1 MKATSM
7 SGKWPTSTLSN
18 EAGSISGPAI
28 SQKAR
33 RLKMMVP
40 RDWKTRSMVKITT
53 ETQAYLG
60 AGWELRTHLR
70 HAQRAGH
77 RM

>member
-1 MKATSM
+1 MSM
-7 SGKWPTSTLSN
+7 SGRWQTSTLCN

-28 SQKAR
+28 SQKAQ
-33 RLKMMVP
+33 RLRMMVP

-53 ETQAYLG
+53 EMQAYLE
-60 AGWELRTHLR
+60 AGWELHTHLR